1 MQKTILKNI
10 QTMIR
15 VLVNRRRKINM
26 AIFDR
31 IFKKEGY
38 LCLYEKETKMFE
50 QLDKD
55 FVSFLN
61 EYDVKRYSIPAMIDG
76 NVLAKCNYFESFP
89 HHLSSVSTVKENRLA
104 NVSANKI
111 VTNEDLQTHNKFLTP
126 AACLHIYPML
136 EGKKIQ
142 NQNIITKA
150 RVYRYEG
157 NRYNETGR
165 FWDYTVREMVFVGS
179 VDYVRKMLKE
189 IMDKTITYAKN
200 ITPKAKLVQSSDV
213 FFSCKRNEIK
223 KKLQLANEKK
233 FEVII
238 PIDGEDVAVASFNF
252 HGNHFSMPFHFDQ
265 KGSIVSGCVGFG
277 LERWLL
283 AKLFY
288 EENKE

>member
-1 MQKTILKNI
+1 
-10 QTMIR
+10 
-15 VLVNRRRKINM
+15 
-26 AIFDR
+26 
-31 IFKKEGY
+31 
-38 LCLYEKETKMFE
+38 
-50 QLDKD
+50 
-55 FVSFLN
+55 
-61 EYDVKRYSIPAMIDG
+61 
-76 NVLAKCNYFESFP
+76 
-89 HHLSSVSTVKENRLA
+89 
-104 NVSANKI
+104 
-111 VTNEDLQTHNKFLTP
+111 
-126 AACLHIYPML
+126 
-136 EGKKIQ
+136 
-142 NQNIITKA
+142 
-150 RVYRYEG
+150 
-157 NRYNETGR
+157 
-165 FWDYTVREMVFVGS
+165 
-179 VDYVRKMLKE
+179 
-189 IMDKTITYAKN
+189 MDKTITYAKN

>member
-1 MQKTILKNI
+1 
-10 QTMIR
+10 
-15 VLVNRRRKINM
+15 M

-38 LCLYEKETKMFE
+38 LCLYEKETEMFE

-223 KKLQLANEKK
+223 KKLPGLTDIVLINTILSDDDLTQWDYNYYFSISLIN
-233 FEVII
+233 
-238 PIDGEDVAVASFNF
+238 
-252 HGNHFSMPFHFDQ
+252 FSMPFHFDQ